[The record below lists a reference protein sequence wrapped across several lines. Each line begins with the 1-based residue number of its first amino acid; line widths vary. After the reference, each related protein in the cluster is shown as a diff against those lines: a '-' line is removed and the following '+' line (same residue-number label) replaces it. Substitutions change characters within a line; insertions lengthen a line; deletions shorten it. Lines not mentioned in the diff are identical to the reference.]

1 MKFSLIVAIVLSLV
15 MALFAVQNS
24 QQAQVT
30 FMGRYFDGPLVIILL
45 IAFAVG
51 VLAMFFAMLP
61 GSLRKSI
68 EISKLKSRVTV
79 LLSKIETLE
88 KQQTSKDVYTKK
100 EIENGNSHQE
110 S

>member
-1 MKFSLIVAIVLSLV
+1 MKFSLVVAIVLSLV
-15 MALFAVQNS
+15 MALFAIQNS

-30 FMGRYFDGPLVIILL
+30 FMGKYFDGPLVIILL

-51 VLAMFFAMLP
+51 VLAMLLAVLP
-61 GSLRKSI
+61 GSLRKSM

-88 KQQTSKDVYTKK
+88 KQQTSIDANTKK
-100 EIENGNSHQE
+100 ETGNGNSYQK